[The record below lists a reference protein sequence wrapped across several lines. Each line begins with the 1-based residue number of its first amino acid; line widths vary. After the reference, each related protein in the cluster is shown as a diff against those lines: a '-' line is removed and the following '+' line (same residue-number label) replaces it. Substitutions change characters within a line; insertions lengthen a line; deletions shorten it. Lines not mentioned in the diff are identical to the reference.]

1 MKEGIEEIFHRIE
14 KISQSD
20 KKSITIEEFVEEA
33 FFIAS
38 EKLKIV

>member
-1 MKEGIEEIFHRIE
+1 MKESIEEIFHCIARV
-14 KISQSD
+14 SQSD
-20 KKSITIEEFVEEA
+20 IEEFVEEA